1 MLLGSTEWGAERG
14 ARDGAWEQGARLR
27 RRRGAAEGGRPLV
40 SVPGVVP
47 LAQRR
52 GPSAN
57 YTSVVEVR
65 CVADAHFTKR
75 AECEASLPGSIR
87 LCRCS

>member
-47 LAQRR
+47 LAQ
-52 GPSAN
+52 GTSA
-57 YTSVVEVR
+57 VVALDHTPV
-65 CVADAHFTKR
+65 VKGFV
-75 AECEASLPGSIR
+75 GV
-87 LCRCS
+87 